1 MSLIIDIK
9 VVPRSGKSMCKLD
22 KAGIV
27 VCYLKSPPERGLAN
41 KELIKYIAKELNIT
55 QQQVAIIGGATSRRK
70 RIAID
75 ADITQEQLFAAL
87 GIEVQ
92 LHLL

>member
-9 VVPRSGKSMCKLD
+9 VVPRSGKSMCKRD
-22 KAGIV
+22 KAGTL

-41 KELIKYIAKELNIT
+41 KELIKYVAKELNIT
-55 QQQVAIIGGATSRRK
+55 QQQVAIIGGTTSRRK
-70 RIAID
+70 RIRID